1 MFWLGLVMIGCGIF
15 LLVYGGMLFRFSL
28 AVGAFVLGFSIAS
41 WLLSGQDQLIRII
54 VSLVTGGVLAIV
66 GYMLVRLVLH
76 IAGGI
81 LGAVLVLVAVSLLP
95 FEMPSFVTLIL
106 LLAGTGVVGFFG
118 NRLGD
123 WVIILAT
130 TLAGAYAVIFGLTR
144 MFPQAVTDVAAGVE
158 YTSAQVPFT
167 GPAFAVFLIVFAVGA
182 LAQFQLR
189 SVRGRYVNL

>member
-1 MFWLGLVMIGCGIF
+1 MFWLGLLMIGCGIF

-41 WLLSGQDQLIRII
+41 WLLSGQDQIIRII

-81 LGAVLVLVAVSLLP
+81 LGAVLVLVVVSLLP
-95 FEMPSFVTLIL
+95 FEMPSFVTMIL
-106 LLAGTGVVGFFG
+106 LLAGAGGVGFFG

-130 TLAGAYAVIFGLTR
+130 TL
-144 MFPQAVTDVAAGVE
+144 
-158 YTSAQVPFT
+158 
-167 GPAFAVFLIVFAVGA
+167 
-182 LAQFQLR
+182 
-189 SVRGRYVNL
+189 